1 MKKISL
7 KDLVR
12 SEIEPLSREQLKNV
26 MGGMISAVT
35 TTTARPAATTATG
48 GDDCSYRCNC
58 QNGTSVN
65 IDCKGMTTAQII
77 ALCVR
82 MCGVPD

>member
-7 KDLVR
+7 QDLIQ
-12 SEIEPLSREQLKNV
+12 SKIEPLSREQLKNV

-35 TTTARPAATTATG
+35 TTTVRAVTTTLAECT
-48 GDDCSYRCNC
+48 YRCRC
-58 QNGTSVN
+58 SSGLYAN

-77 ALCVR
+77 ALCEQ
-82 MCGVPD
+82 MCKVPD